1 MKNQIYPC
9 LWFDAQ
15 DKEAVEFYC
24 SIFKNSKITS
34 DTPMVVKWEINGQQF
49 MGLNGGPM
57 YSFSPTSSY
66 VTECETQE
74 EIDLYWEK
82 MEATTNA
89 VG

>member
-34 DTPMVVKWEINGQQF
+34 DTPMVVKWEANGQQF
-49 MGLNGGPM
+49 MGFYGGPM
-57 YSFSPTSSY
+57 
-66 VTECETQE
+66 
-74 EIDLYWEK
+74 
-82 MEATTNA
+82 
-89 VG
+89 